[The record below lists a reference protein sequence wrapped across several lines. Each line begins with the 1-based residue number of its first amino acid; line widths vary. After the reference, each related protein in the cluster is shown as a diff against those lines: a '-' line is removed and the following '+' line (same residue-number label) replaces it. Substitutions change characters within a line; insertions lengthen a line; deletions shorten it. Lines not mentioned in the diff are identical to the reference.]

1 MDLGLKGRKAIVT
14 GGTRGIGRA
23 IVMLLAEEGVDVA
36 FCARD
41 AAQVEATAR
50 AVEAK
55 GVKAHGKALDVADV
69 DAFTAWIEEAAD
81 RLGGVH
87 AFISNVSAM
96 NSSRTAEG
104 WRAGFQIDV
113 LSTVMGID
121 AAVPLLQ
128 RSGSGAIV
136 FISST
141 AALEKA
147 RGPRPYASVKAAT
160 MAYVSGLARE
170 LAPKGVR
177 ANTVSPGTIYFEGG
191 GWHRREREEPEIY
204 GKMLA
209 ENPMGRMGR
218 PEEVASA
225 AVFLASPRA
234 SFISGANLVVDG
246 AMTRRIQY

>member
-23 IVMLLAEEGVDVA
+23 IVMQLAEEGCDVA
-36 FCARD
+36 FCARKAD
-41 AAQVEATAR
+41 QVEETAK

-55 GVKAHGKALDVADV
+55 GVKAFGKALDVADV
-69 DAFTAWIEEAAD
+69 DAFTAWIGEAAGQ
-81 RLGGVH
+81 LGGLD

-96 NSSRTAEG
+96 NSNRTAEG
-104 WRAGFQIDV
+104 WRAGFEIDI

-121 AAVPLLQ
+121 TAVPLLQ
-128 RSGSGAIV
+128 KSDAGAVV

-141 AALEKA
+141 AAVEKA
-147 RGPRPYASVKAAT
+147 RGPRPYSSVKAAVI
-160 MAYVSGLARE
+160 AYVSGLARE

-191 GWHRREREEPEIY
+191 GWHRREREEPEVY
-204 GKMLA
+204 RTMLA

-218 PEEVASA
+218 PEEVANA

>member
-1 MDLGLKGRKAIVT
+1 MDLGLKGRKAVVT

-23 IVMLLAEEGVDVA
+23 IVMQLADEGCDVA
-36 FCARD
+36 FCARKPD
-41 AAQVEATAR
+41 QVEETAK

-55 GVKAHGKALDVADV
+55 GVRAFGKALDVAEV
-69 DAFTAWIEEAAD
+69 DGLTAWIGEAAD
-81 RLGGVH
+81 RLGGLD

-96 NSSRTAEG
+96 NSSRTLEG
-104 WRAGFQIDV
+104 WSAGFQIDI

-121 AAVPLLQ
+121 AAVPHLEKA
-128 RSGSGAIV
+128 GEGAIV

-141 AALEKA
+141 AALEKG

-170 LAPKGVR
+170 LAPRGVR
-177 ANTVSPGTIYFEGG
+177 ANTISPGTIWFEGG

-204 GKMLA
+204 RTMLA

-218 PEEVASA
+218 PEEVANA

-234 SFISGANLVVDG
+234 SFITGANLVVDG